1 MIFKTKYNFDPIE
14 AIGEINEEPSLTV
27 PDMNYTVREMLDKFV
42 RGHEL
47 PVAEFGLFDE
57 EEELDSWEINPRRLG
72 TYDLTDLTE
81 MQLELEANLSEIKR
95 ARSELTQKEAQ
106 KAAEKPADEAKE
118 E

>member
-1 MIFKTKYNFDPIE
+1 MTFRTKYNFDPVE
-14 AIGEINEEPSLTV
+14 AIGEINEEPSMTV

-47 PVAEFGLFDE
+47 PVRQSGQFDDE
-57 EEELDSWEINPRRLG
+57 DDLESWEVNPLNLG
-72 TYDLTDLTE
+72 SYDLTDLTE

-95 ARSELTQKEAQ
+95 ARSDLAQKEAQ
-106 KAAEKPADEAKE
+106 KADEKLSDEAKE